1 VEATYLALLV
11 CVFLAIAGASAYVVA
26 KLLARRQ

>member
-11 CVFLAIAGASAYVVA
+11 CVFLAIAGTSAYFVA